1 MEEYTF
7 NEHGKDEFL
16 ASHTTEHLLNQ
27 LMFRMFGC
35 DRSSNAHF
43 ERKKSKMTFTLDHK
57 PDRKEEKTIVE
68 EMVRLIEEDMPVTY
82 EIVDRDYIPE
92 GIDLTRLPE
101 DVSKMLRIVRIGD
114 YDICP
119 CLGKHVKSTT
129 QIGKFELLGT
139 NY

>member
-1 MEEYTF
+1 
-7 NEHGKDEFL
+7 
-16 ASHTTEHLLNQ
+16 
-27 LMFRMFGC
+27 
-35 DRSSNAHF
+35 
-43 ERKKSKMTFTLDHK
+43 
-57 PDRKEEKTIVE
+57 
-68 EMVRLIEEDMPVTY
+68 MVRLIEEDMPVTY
-82 EIVDRDYIPE
+82 KVVDRDHIPE

-119 CLGKHVKSTT
+119 CLGKHVKSTA

>member
-1 MEEYTF
+1 
-7 NEHGKDEFL
+7 
-16 ASHTTEHLLNQ
+16 
-27 LMFRMFGC
+27 
-35 DRSSNAHF
+35 
-43 ERKKSKMTFTLDHK
+43 
-57 PDRKEEKTIVE
+57 
-68 EMVRLIEEDMPVTY
+68 MVRLIEEDMPITY
-82 EIVDRDYIPE
+82 EVVDRDHIPE

-119 CLGKHVKSTT
+119 CLGKHVKSTA

>member
-35 DRSSNAHF
+35 DCSSNAHF

-82 EIVDRDYIPE
+82 EIVDRDHIPE

-119 CLGKHVKSTT
+119 CLGKHVKSTA

>member
-43 ERKKSKMTFTLDHK
+43 ERQKIKMTFTLDHK

-119 CLGKHVKSTT
+119 CLGKHVKSTA

>member
-1 MEEYTF
+1 
-7 NEHGKDEFL
+7 
-16 ASHTTEHLLNQ
+16 
-27 LMFRMFGC
+27 
-35 DRSSNAHF
+35 
-43 ERKKSKMTFTLDHK
+43 
-57 PDRKEEKTIVE
+57 
-68 EMVRLIEEDMPVTY
+68 MVRLIEEDMPVTY
-82 EIVDRDYIPE
+82 EVVDRDHIPE

-119 CLGKHVKSTT
+119 CLGKHVKSTA

>member
-1 MEEYTF
+1 
-7 NEHGKDEFL
+7 
-16 ASHTTEHLLNQ
+16 
-27 LMFRMFGC
+27 
-35 DRSSNAHF
+35 
-43 ERKKSKMTFTLDHK
+43 
-57 PDRKEEKTIVE
+57 
-68 EMVRLIEEDMPVTY
+68 MVRLIEEDMPVTY

-119 CLGKHVKSTT
+119 CLGKHVKSTA

>member
-7 NEHGKDEFL
+7 NEYGKDEFP
-16 ASHTTEHLLNQ
+16 ASHTTEYLLNQ

-35 DRSSNAHF
+35 DCSSNAHF
-43 ERKKSKMTFTLDHK
+43 ERKKSKMPFTLDHK

-82 EIVDRDYIPE
+82 EVVDRDHIPE

-119 CLGKHVKSTT
+119 CLGKHVKSTA

>member
-43 ERKKSKMTFTLDHK
+43 ERKKSKMTFTLD
-57 PDRKEEKTIVE
+57 
-68 EMVRLIEEDMPVTY
+68 
-82 EIVDRDYIPE
+82 
-92 GIDLTRLPE
+92 
-101 DVSKMLRIVRIGD
+101 RIGD

-119 CLGKHVKSTT
+119 CLGKHVKSTA

>member
-7 NEHGKDEFL
+7 NEYGKDEFP
-16 ASHTTEHLLNQ
+16 ASHTTEYLLNQ

-35 DRSSNAHF
+35 DCSSNAHF

-82 EIVDRDYIPE
+82 KVVDHDYIPE

-114 YDICP
+114 YDIYP
-119 CLGKHVKSTT
+119 CLGKHVKSTA

>member
-1 MEEYTF
+1 
-7 NEHGKDEFL
+7 
-16 ASHTTEHLLNQ
+16 
-27 LMFRMFGC
+27 
-35 DRSSNAHF
+35 
-43 ERKKSKMTFTLDHK
+43 
-57 PDRKEEKTIVE
+57 
-68 EMVRLIEEDMPVTY
+68 MVRLIEEDMPVTY
-82 EIVDRDYIPE
+82 EVVDRDHISE

-119 CLGKHVKSTT
+119 CLGKHVKSTA